1 MTMNQ
6 GHLRQPHSVKMTAN
20 SLSSALARNL
30 MNSFNR
36 LSVRLDLRKFSAIFY
51 TKAGCRRCPQDDT
64 SLISRRGN
72 KHTVALHH
80 PRVMLAGTILLAMA
94 VATPMSVHADTA
106 SKKLVSFSHQVRP
119 IISDKCFKCH
129 GPDAENNKSEF
140 RLDTFENATA
150 DLGGY
155 AGIVPG
161 NPKASRLI
169 QTIHSKDLE
178 DVMPPPEAK
187 MTLTEKE
194 KAILAQWIKE
204 GAKYEKHWAFTEL
217 AESIAVPT
225 SSHPSAHTPID
236 HFIAQTLSEHKLTPA
251 PEASREL
258 WLRRLSFDL
267 TGLPPSLTE
276 LDAFLTDES
285 PQAYEKQVD
294 RLLVSPA
301 YAERMATEWLDVAR
315 YSDSYGY
322 QIDRHRTVWQ
332 WRDWVIR
339 SFQGNLPY
347 NDFITHQLAGD
358 MIPNA
363 TQETKLATTFNRL
376 HGQKAEGG
384 SVPEEFRQAYIS
396 DRVHTVGTAFLG
408 LTMECTK
415 CHDHKYDPLTQ
426 KDYFSMAAFFSNID
440 EFGLYPYMHG
450 DTVPSPSL
458 ALSNAS
464 QEQQLKAL
472 AAQVQQAE
480 AELAK
485 IPAADSTAVLTP
497 VLSKDYAK
505 EKEGATTLNGD
516 RSISLE
522 YANKEK
528 TQRENAVTASLR
540 LLLPKKYERA
550 YVYGQAQA
558 TLDSGYRGITLM
570 IEDGLLTAK
579 VAHFYPGNAI
589 EVVSQEPLPIQRW
602 VNLTM
607 SYDGSSSAKGVRL
620 FLDGQP
626 LASKVKYDTLTNKIA
641 PNGKNIL
648 IGAVSRDKGLKG
660 AKLKSFQF
668 FETELD
674 PRQIAALHAGN
685 PVFQATPPRL
695 ARQKALQTARKKLY
709 DLQDRIPRIMTMRE
723 TAGEPVK
730 THILTRGEYNLP
742 AEEVQ
747 PALPAIIKDFT
758 VLQESNNKSGDVTK
772 SNASSQRLNRLDFAR
787 SITLPNHP
795 LTARVAV
802 NRYWQMFF
810 GTGLVSTAEDF
821 GNQGAVPSHP
831 ELLDWLARDFVD
843 SGWNLQHLI
852 KQIVLSHSYRQ
863 SSQASLLSKEQQSI
877 LDEQDPENTLLSH
890 FPAGPLTAEMLRDN
904 ALAIAGLLA
913 HRVGGH
919 PVRPYDLAHSFKGG
933 RVDKGEGLYRR
944 SLYTHWQVNGPSPLM
959 LTLDAAKRQVCSV
972 KREQTTTPL
981 QSLVL
986 LNSPQF
992 VEAARMTAGNLLA
1005 TADAA
1010 PQRIKK
1016 AIRLTT
1022 GRSPSEQESKIL
1034 TDLYQ
1039 DQLGYFQQH
1048 PQEALEFL
1056 KTGNKAADPKLPP
1069 AELAALTNT
1078 VLTLLN
1084 YDKTLIKH

>member
-1 MTMNQ
+1 MNQ

-64 SLISRRGN
+64 SLFSGRGN

-80 PRVMLAGTILLAMA
+80 PRVMLACIILLLAA
-94 VATPMSVHADTA
+94 IVLPAWAESTA
-106 SKKLVSFSHQVRP
+106 PKPISFSHQVRP

-194 KAILAQWIKE
+194 KAILTQWIVE

-225 SSHPSAHTPID
+225 SSHPSAQTPID

-267 TGLPPSLTE
+267 SGLPPTLAE

-285 PQAYEKQVD
+285 PQAYENQVN
-294 RLLVSPA
+294 RLLADPA

-363 TQETKLATTFNRL
+363 TQETKLATAFNRL

-450 DTVPSPSL
+450 DTVPTPSL
-458 ALSNAS
+458 ALSNLNQEKQLATHKAEITRLEQEYAS
-464 QEQQLKAL
+464 LAISASGQVLKPVI
-472 AAQVQQAE
+472 AQ
-480 AELAK
+480 
-485 IPAADSTAVLTP
+485 
-497 VLSKDYAK
+497 DYSK
-505 EKEGATTLNGD
+505 EKAGGRGLNGD
-516 RSISLE
+516 HAIRLE
-522 YANKEK
+522 YPQEK
-528 TQRENAVTASLR
+528 TRRQHPVTASLR
-540 LLLPKKYERA
+540 LFLPEAYERA
-550 YVYGQAQA
+550 WVYGQSQA
-558 TLDSGYRGITLM
+558 TLDAGYRGITMM
-570 IEDGLLTAK
+570 IEDGRATVK

-589 EVVSQEPLPIQRW
+589 EIVTRDTLPIKRW
-602 VNLTM
+602 THLTM
-607 SYDGSSSAKGVRL
+607 SYDGSSRAEGVRL
-620 FLDGQP
+620 YLDGKPMPIQ
-626 LASKVKYDTLTNKIA
+626 VRYDTLTNKID
-641 PNGKNIL
+641 PNKGFKHVV
-648 IGAVSRDKGLKG
+648 IGAVGRDKGLKG
-660 AKLKSFQF
+660 ARLKSFDL
-668 FETELD
+668 FETALN
-674 PRQIAALHAGN
+674 PSQVQALHSGA
-685 PVFQATPPRL
+685 PVMQANSQIVAKQAQL
-695 ARQKALQTARKKLY
+695 QAARQKLY
-709 DLQDRIPRIMTMRE
+709 ELQDRIPRIMTMRE

-730 THILTRGEYNLP
+730 THILNRGEYNQP
-742 AEEVQ
+742 GEEVQ
-747 PALPAIIKDFT
+747 PAMPEILKDFIIT
-758 VLQESNNKSGDVTK
+758 QQSNIKPARQPGPTA
-772 SNASSQRLNRLDFAR
+772 NARRLNRLDFAR

-877 LDEQDPENTLLSH
+877 LIEQDPENTLLSH
-890 FPAGPLTAEMLRDN
+890 FPAGPLSAEMLRDN

-933 RVDKGEGLYRR
+933 QVDKGEGLYRR

-1005 TADAA
+1005 TPDAA

-1016 AIRLTT
+1016 AIRMTT

-1034 TDLYQ
+1034 TELYQ
-1039 DQLGYFQQH
+1039 DQLDYFQQH

-1069 AELAALTNT
+1069 AEFAALANT

>member
-129 GPDAENNKSEF
+129 GPDAENNESEF

-294 RLLVSPA
+294 RLLASPA

-363 TQETKLATTFNRL
+363 TQETKLATAFNRL

-458 ALSNAS
+458 ALSNAG

-497 VLSKDYAK
+497 VLSGDYSK
-505 EKEGATTLNGD
+505 EKDG
-516 RSISLE
+516 
-522 YANKEK
+522 
-528 TQRENAVTASLR
+528 
-540 LLLPKKYERA
+540 
-550 YVYGQAQA
+550 GQ
-558 TLDSGYRGITLM
+558 
-570 IEDGLLTAK
+570 
-579 VAHFYPGNAI
+579 
-589 EVVSQEPLPIQRW
+589 
-602 VNLTM
+602 
-607 SYDGSSSAKGVRL
+607 
-620 FLDGQP
+620 
-626 LASKVKYDTLTNKIA
+626 DT
-641 PNGKNIL
+641 
-648 IGAVSRDKGLKG
+648 
-660 AKLKSFQF
+660 
-668 FETELD
+668 
-674 PRQIAALHAGN
+674 
-685 PVFQATPPRL
+685 
-695 ARQKALQTARKKLY
+695 
-709 DLQDRIPRIMTMRE
+709 
-723 TAGEPVK
+723 
-730 THILTRGEYNLP
+730 
-742 AEEVQ
+742 
-747 PALPAIIKDFT
+747 
-758 VLQESNNKSGDVTK
+758 
-772 SNASSQRLNRLDFAR
+772 
-787 SITLPNHP
+787 
-795 LTARVAV
+795 
-802 NRYWQMFF
+802 
-810 GTGLVSTAEDF
+810 
-821 GNQGAVPSHP
+821 
-831 ELLDWLARDFVD
+831 
-843 SGWNLQHLI
+843 
-852 KQIVLSHSYRQ
+852 
-863 SSQASLLSKEQQSI
+863 
-877 LDEQDPENTLLSH
+877 
-890 FPAGPLTAEMLRDN
+890 
-904 ALAIAGLLA
+904 
-913 HRVGGH
+913 
-919 PVRPYDLAHSFKGG
+919 
-933 RVDKGEGLYRR
+933 
-944 SLYTHWQVNGPSPLM
+944 
-959 LTLDAAKRQVCSV
+959 
-972 KREQTTTPL
+972 
-981 QSLVL
+981 
-986 LNSPQF
+986 
-992 VEAARMTAGNLLA
+992 
-1005 TADAA
+1005 
-1010 PQRIKK
+1010 
-1016 AIRLTT
+1016 
-1022 GRSPSEQESKIL
+1022 
-1034 TDLYQ
+1034 
-1039 DQLGYFQQH
+1039 
-1048 PQEALEFL
+1048 
-1056 KTGNKAADPKLPP
+1056 
-1069 AELAALTNT
+1069 
-1078 VLTLLN
+1078 
-1084 YDKTLIKH
+1084 